1 MSGNDESSPS
11 NAVLLTP
18 YAQSLGIVVVS
29 AASETYAPVL
39 AIDFGSHIEGRPGHL
54 HGGSISGLLET
65 AGYAALQS
73 KLAAT
78 GVDAH
83 LKPINITVQ
92 FLRAGKPKRSFAQGR
107 ITKLGKRTANLTVEA
122 WQDGSDNLIA
132 TAVLNVLIA
141 GSRDTGGV

>member
-1 MSGNDESSPS
+1 MSPDDEGSPS

-18 YAQSLGIVVVS
+18 YAQSLGVVVS
-29 AASETYAPVL
+29 AASKTGAPVL
-39 AIDFGSHIEGRPGHL
+39 ALDFGSHIEGRPGHL

-65 AGYAALQS
+65 AGYAALQA
-73 KLAAT
+73 KLAAA
-78 GVDAH
+78 GIEAQ

-92 FLRAGKPKRSFAQGR
+92 FLRAGKPKRSFARGR

-122 WQDGSDNLIA
+122 WQDAPDNPIA

-141 GSRDTGGV
+141 GTRDTGGT